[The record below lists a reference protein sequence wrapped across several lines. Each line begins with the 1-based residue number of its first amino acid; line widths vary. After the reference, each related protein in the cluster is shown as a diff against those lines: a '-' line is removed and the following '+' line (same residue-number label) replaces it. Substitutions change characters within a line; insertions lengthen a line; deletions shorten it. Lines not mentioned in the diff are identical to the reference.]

1 MFKLPQ
7 LEIFDISKNK
17 LDSIPNEIGEMRALR
32 VFSVTHNKIR
42 NISAHLAMMDNV
54 KIMKLAHNPLN
65 PELKRI
71 VDQGATPPT
80 EGNTLDNTS
89 REFDTTERVKKFLRA
104 AGSAN
109 HLSEEDSRCLPL
121 VTHLQCSAD
130 S

>member
-1 MFKLPQ
+1 
-7 LEIFDISKNK
+7 
-17 LDSIPNEIGEMRALR
+17 MRALR
-32 VFSVTHNKIR
+32 VFSVMHNKIR
-42 NISAHLAMMDNV
+42 NVSAHLATMDNV
-54 KIMKLAHNPLN
+54 KIMKLDHNPLN

-71 VDQGATPPT
+71 VDQGATPPA
-80 EGNTLDNTS
+80 EGNGLDTTS

-121 VTHLQCSAD
+121 AIYLQCGAD